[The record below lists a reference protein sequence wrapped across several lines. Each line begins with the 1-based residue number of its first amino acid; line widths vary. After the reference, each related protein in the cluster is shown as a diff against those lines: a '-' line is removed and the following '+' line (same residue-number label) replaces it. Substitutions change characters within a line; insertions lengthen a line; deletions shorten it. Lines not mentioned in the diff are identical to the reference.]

1 MKLISKIWNCV
12 ITQEGKKLAE
22 VGGPST
28 NLYQV
33 IFYISSLCLWN
44 LFQIGMDETNKRINN
59 MVVEGLEKAGLATD
73 TKLSGSCCSLIHPL
87 DKALKSSPCQL
98 WVKCTCAYP
107 GARVSLR
114 QTENGLRT
122 TTDANNASC
131 CHDFGRQTGCVQ
143 RKGLRVQCW
152 LFWNWVSTKSFQL
165 CHAFVFD
172 LQRRE
177 VNRWK
182 YKTWVSLLP

>member
-1 MKLISKIWNCV
+1 MKLISKICLHSGREEAGWGWRA
-12 ITQEGKKLAE
+12 IDKL
-22 VGGPST
+22 VSG
-28 NLYQV
+28 NLPYFFLV
-33 IFYISSLCLWN
+33 SVT

-122 TTDANNASC
+122 TTDANSASC
-131 CHDFGRQTGCVQ
+131 CHDFGRRTGCVQ
-143 RKGLRVQCW
+143 RKGLRVQSW
-152 LFWNWVSTKSFQL
+152 TRLFWNLDKKLQALSCFPLWPSTERS
-165 CHAFVFD
+165 
-172 LQRRE
+172 
-177 VNRWK
+177 
-182 YKTWVSLLP
+182 

>member
-1 MKLISKIWNCV
+1 
-12 ITQEGKKLAE
+12 
-22 VGGPST
+22 
-28 NLYQV
+28 
-33 IFYISSLCLWN
+33 
-44 LFQIGMDETNKRINN
+44 MDETNKRINN

-122 TTDANNASC
+122 TTDANSASC
-131 CHDFGRQTGCVQ
+131 CHDFGRRTGCVQ
-143 RKGLRVQCW
+143 RKGLRVQSWPGC
-152 LFWNWVSTKSFQL
+152 FGIESRQKASSFVML
-165 CHAFVFD
+165 S
-172 LQRRE
+172 
-177 VNRWK
+177 
-182 YKTWVSLLP
+182 SLTFNGEKLIVESIKRGSVYCLRITTAVTDKAYIQVAWGLSLSRPHTIYW